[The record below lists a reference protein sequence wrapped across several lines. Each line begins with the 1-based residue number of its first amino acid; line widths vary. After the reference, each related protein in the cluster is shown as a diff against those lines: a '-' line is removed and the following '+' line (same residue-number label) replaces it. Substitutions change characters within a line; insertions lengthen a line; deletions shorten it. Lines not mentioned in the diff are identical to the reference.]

1 MNLSASSAKPGDPT
15 YFLEGIIHD
24 KSEMADF
31 EGPLSLILLLLSKNK
46 IEIRDIKI
54 SDILDQY
61 LEYLNAMEKLDLEIA
76 SEFVQMASY
85 LLYIKT
91 RMLLTEEKEVTE
103 LEQLIASLEQ
113 LKCKDTYA
121 AVKSVTPM
129 LEAAAQTG
137 LHYLSRPPEPLPKAA
152 GEYRYR
158 IEEAD
163 LLRALLSVFT
173 RGGAAA
179 TDALQL
185 AAPKRIIYS
194 VRDKCRTLIDELR
207 ERGSMPLNALYGQC
221 ASRSEIVATFL
232 SVLEL
237 CSLGHL
243 MLSEQ
248 NGEYVASFTGG
259 TTTIFWNP
267 LLSEKFLWNTTNCF
281 RSLRPSYLQRVIPCR
296 HRASR
301 SSQASR
307 RRRSSRQPRDLAAA
321 YEENRCGMRLV
332 QMNDLLQ
339 LCSAPEYADYIRR
352 TLEQRKPPKLSQPAL
367 EVLAIVAYFQPVTA
381 ASVWF
386 YKLRLYPAK
395 KKSRRK
401 PKRKQKPKTETE
413 ESRRR
418 KLRRLCAR

>member
-1 MNLSASSAKPGDPT
+1 
-15 YFLEGIIHD
+15 
-24 KSEMADF
+24 
-31 EGPLSLILLLLSKNK
+31 
-46 IEIRDIKI
+46 
-54 SDILDQY
+54 
-61 LEYLNAMEKLDLEIA
+61 
-76 SEFVQMASY
+76 MASY

-129 LEAAAQTG
+129 LDAAAQTG
-137 LHYLSRPPEPLPKAA
+137 LHYLSRPPEPLPKSA

-158 IEEAD
+158 IEQAD

-179 TDALQL
+179 TDALQM
-185 AAPKRIIYS
+185 AAPKRIVYS

-207 ERGSMPLNALYGQC
+207 ERGSMSLNALYSQC

-259 TTTIFWNP
+259 ATDDI
-267 LLSEKFLWNTTNCF
+267 
-281 RSLRPSYLQRVIPCR
+281 
-296 HRASR
+296 
-301 SSQASR
+301 
-307 RRRSSRQPRDLAAA
+307 
-321 YEENRCGMRLV
+321 
-332 QMNDLLQ
+332 
-339 LCSAPEYADYIRR
+339 
-352 TLEQRKPPKLSQPAL
+352 LES
-367 EVLAIVAYFQPVTA
+367 IV
-381 ASVWF
+381 
-386 YKLRLYPAK
+386 
-395 KKSRRK
+395 
-401 PKRKQKPKTETE
+401 E
-413 ESRRR
+413 
-418 KLRRLCAR
+418 